1 MKYFSLV
8 ILIAISV
15 FVISHNN
22 IYKFRSDESAIVVL
36 VDKDK
41 ERIISNVNLN
51 DENDFELFIVAFSH
65 TDKLLRG
72 VIESERFSR
81 EYKVKKIYGM
91 LTDYPPE
98 SFEFQ
103 YLIDVISDL
112 KPLSL
117 STEFIDLYYVTTS
130 TKTKE
135 KIIRLLSNS
144 TLLTAVTSEDD
155 LHLYT
160 DDFVRIKKFFE
171 SEMYNPYNENDINNT
186 LILNFN
192 NLISTEDYLKF
203 IENELININ
212 HSISEEYLG
221 KMKLSNAILLDDGK
235 SLEKILASS
244 NNSIESAVY
253 SYMSSIPDEILNDNK
268 RKIFESY
275 LFKAKSDVFYGVD
288 KHKKLSWIESMAKV
302 KGISNEQIAKEVMIE
317 TKRVLD
323 KALVINQYP
332 ELDLDKDYLV
342 NLKEEIRIEL
352 LNSLDKDND
361 NTLNAALEVID
372 NHIYQR

>member
-1 MKYFSLV
+1 MKYFSLF
-8 ILIAISV
+8 ILIIIFIMSYDDV
-15 FVISHNN
+15 
-22 IYKFRSDESAIVVL
+22 YKIISDENTISIL
-36 VDKDK
+36 MNKD
-41 ERIISNVNLN
+41 ESRIINNVNLN
-51 DENDFELFIVAFSH
+51 SESDFEIFSGSLSN
-65 TDKLLRG
+65 TDEILKEI
-72 VIESERFSR
+72 IESIEISR
-81 EYKVKKIYGM
+81 EDKVKKIYGM

-160 DDFVRIKKFFE
+160 DDFARIKKFFE
-171 SEMYNPYNENDINNT
+171 SEMYNPYNENEVNNA

-192 NLISTEDYLKF
+192 NLISTEDYLQF

-221 KMKLSNAILLDDGK
+221 KIKLSNAILLDDGK
-235 SLEKILASS
+235 SLERILISS

-253 SYMSSIPDEILNDNK
+253 LYVSSIPYEILNDNK
-268 RKIFESY
+268 RKIFELY

-302 KGISNEQIAKEVMIE
+302 KGISNEQVAKEVMIE

-332 ELDLDKDYLV
+332 ELDLDTDYLV
-342 NLKEEIRIEL
+342 SLKEDIRIEL
-352 LNSLDKDND
+352 LNSLDKENN
-361 NTLNAALEVID
+361 NTLNTALEVID
-372 NHIYQR
+372 NNIYQR

>member
-1 MKYFSLV
+1 MKYFSLF
-8 ILIAISV
+8 ILIIIFIMPYDDV
-15 FVISHNN
+15 
-22 IYKFRSDESAIVVL
+22 YKIISDENTIAIL
-36 VDKDK
+36 MNKD
-41 ERIISNVNLN
+41 ESGIINNVNLN
-51 DENDFELFIVAFSH
+51 SESDFEIFSGSLSN
-65 TDKLLRG
+65 TDEILKEI
-72 VIESERFSR
+72 IESIEISK
-81 EYKVKKIYGM
+81 EDKVKKIYGM

-130 TKTKE
+130 PKTKE

-171 SEMYNPYNENDINNT
+171 SEMYNPYNENEVNNT

-192 NLISTEDYLKF
+192 NLISTEDYLQF
-203 IENELININ
+203 IENELTNIN

-221 KMKLSNAILLDDGK
+221 KIKLSNAILLDDDK
-235 SLEKILASS
+235 SLERILISS

-253 SYMSSIPDEILNDNK
+253 SYVSSIPDEILNENK
-268 RKIFESY
+268 RKIFELY

-288 KHKKLSWIESMAKV
+288 KNKKLSWIESMAKV
-302 KGISNEQIAKEVMIE
+302 KGISNEQITKEVMIE
-317 TKRVLD
+317 TRRVLD

-332 ELDLDKDYLV
+332 ELDLDTDYLV
-342 NLKEEIRIEL
+342 SLKEDIRIEL
-352 LNSLDKDND
+352 LNSLDKENN
-361 NTLNAALEVID
+361 NTLNTALEVID
-372 NHIYQR
+372 NNIYQR

>member
-1 MKYFSLV
+1 MKTLSLLFLIIIVFSKVYFYADEVEIDKVPGVLMEEKVSNY
-8 ILIAISV
+8 IA
-15 FVISHNN
+15 
-22 IYKFRSDESAIVVL
+22 SDEIDSDIFKNSL
-36 VDKDK
+36 
-41 ERIISNVNLN
+41 SNT
-51 DENDFELFIVAFSH
+51 DEILQEI
-65 TDKLLRG
+65 
-72 VIESERFSR
+72 IESIELSR
-81 EYKVKKIYGM
+81 EDKVKKIYSM

-112 KPLSL
+112 KPLLL

-144 TLLTAVTSEDD
+144 TLLTAVASEDD

-171 SEMYNPYNENDINNT
+171 SEMYNPYNGSEVNNT

-192 NLISTEDYLKF
+192 NLISTEDYLQF

-212 HSISEEYLG
+212 HSISEEYLD
-221 KMKLSNAILLDDGK
+221 KIKLSNAILLDDGK
-235 SLEKILASS
+235 FLERILISS
-244 NNSIESAVY
+244 SNSIESAVY
-253 SYMSSIPDEILNDNK
+253 SYVSSMPDEILNDNK

-275 LFKAKSDVFYGVD
+275 LFKVKSGVFYGVD

-302 KGISNEQIAKEVMIE
+302 KGISNEKIAKEVMIE
-317 TKRVLD
+317 TKCVLD

-342 NLKEEIRIEL
+342 SLKEEIRIEL
-352 LNSLDKDND
+352 LNSLDKENNNAL
-361 NTLNAALEVID
+361 NTALEVID
-372 NHIYQR
+372 NNIYQR